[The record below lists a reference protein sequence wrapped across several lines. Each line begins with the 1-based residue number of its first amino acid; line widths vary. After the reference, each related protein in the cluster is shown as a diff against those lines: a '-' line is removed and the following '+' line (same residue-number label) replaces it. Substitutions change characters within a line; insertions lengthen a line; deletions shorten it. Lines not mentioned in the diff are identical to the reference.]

1 MVNLIEKEETMKNIE
16 VTKQS
21 RFRWRTFYKSD
32 IKMTSILVIILCTL
46 LLPVNVLAEQYFSQ
60 EPEDI
65 TAKLGQEAILKC
77 IVENQ
82 EGIKQWTRNGFGL
95 GHLPELPGFPRY
107 SLTDEGY
114 LKINPVAEEDIG
126 SYQCQ
131 VPFIHFFAI
140 AYLINVIK
148 F

>member
-1 MVNLIEKEETMKNIE
+1 MVNLLDKEETMYHIE
-16 VTKQS
+16 VMKRS
-21 RFRWRTFYKSD
+21 RFRLRTFDKSD
-32 IKMTSILVIILCTL
+32 IKMNSFIVIILCTL
-46 LLPVNVLAEQYFSQ
+46 LLPVNVVAEQYFSQ

-77 IVENQ
+77 VVENQ

-114 LKINPVAEEDIG
+114 LRINPVAEEDIG

-131 VPFIHFFAI
+131 V
-140 AYLINVIK
+140 
-148 F
+148 

>member
-1 MVNLIEKEETMKNIE
+1 MVNLLDKGETMYHIE
-16 VTKQS
+16 VIKRS
-21 RFRWRTFYKSD
+21 RFRWRTFDKSD
-32 IKMTSILVIILCTL
+32 IKMTSFIVIILCTL
-46 LLPVNVLAEQYFSQ
+46 LLPVNVVAEQYFSQ

-77 IVENQ
+77 VVENQ

-114 LKINPVAEEDIG
+114 LRINPVAEEDIG
-126 SYQCQ
+126 RYQCQ
-131 VPFIHFFAI
+131 V
-140 AYLINVIK
+140 
-148 F
+148 